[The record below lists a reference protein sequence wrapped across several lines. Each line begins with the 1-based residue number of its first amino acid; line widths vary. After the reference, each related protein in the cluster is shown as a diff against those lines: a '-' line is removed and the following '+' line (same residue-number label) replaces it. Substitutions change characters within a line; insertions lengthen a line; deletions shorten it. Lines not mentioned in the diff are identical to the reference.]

1 MRALVVVGV
10 ILLAAL
16 GLRLAYVA
24 VTPGYAIVHDAR
36 GYDEHAQSIAR
47 GEGFSQ
53 RLTGKPTAFRP
64 PGYAYLLG
72 GAYRLFGAQA
82 EADRIRVA
90 RVLGA
95 VLGALGVALI
105 GVLANRLWGRRV
117 ALTAMV
123 LAALYVPSLFVA
135 TAIMTEQL
143 FVVFMLAA
151 LAVALAIKDSPH
163 PYRLAVAAGLL
174 TGLAVLTRANG
185 LVLLAPLAFA
195 AWRSSWRVA
204 AILVA
209 VTLVTVAPWTI
220 RNAYE
225 LHAFVPTTTQLG
237 WALAG
242 TYNDQART
250 DPDNP
255 ASWRS
260 LFRVPE
266 LRAIDR
272 RHPGEP
278 EAERERRWRSVALD
292 YIREHPTY
300 VATVAYWNTRRLLD
314 LVSRDWSR
322 HTASTVSVTPGWSDI
337 GVVCFWVFAVL
348 ALFAR
353 RVREAP
359 AYVWAVP
366 LLMYVSVVLLASET
380 PRYRAALDPF
390 VILLAALA
398 LQRLQEAPDALRQ
411 PLRRFRGEREPDE
424 RAGRLG
430 GEEGASG

>member
-1 MRALVVVGV
+1 MRTPVIVGA

-47 GEGFSQ
+47 GEGFSE
-53 RLTGKPTAFRP
+53 RFTGKPTAFRP

-82 EADRIRVA
+82 EAERIRVA
-90 RVLGA
+90 RILGA
-95 VLGALGVALI
+95 VLGTLGVALV
-105 GVLANRLWGRRV
+105 GLLAARFWGRRT
-117 ALTAMV
+117 ALIAMA
-123 LAALYVPSLFVA
+123 LAAIYVPSLFVA
-135 TAIMTEQL
+135 TAIMSEQL
-143 FVVFMLAA
+143 FVVLMLAA
-151 LAVALAIKDSPH
+151 LVVTLALKDSPQ
-163 PYRLAVAAGLL
+163 PYRVAAAAGLL
-174 TGLAVLTRANG
+174 TGLAVLTRSNG
-185 LVLLAPLAFA
+185 LILLAPLAFA
-195 AWRSSWRVA
+195 AWRSSWRA
-204 AILVA
+204 AVILVA

-242 TYNDQART
+242 TYNDQARN

-278 EAERERRWRSVALD
+278 EAAREQRWRSVALE
-292 YIREHPTY
+292 YIGEHPTY

-322 HTASTVSVTPGWSDI
+322 HTASTVSVTPGWSDV
-337 GVVCFWVFAVL
+337 GVVCFWVFAVV

-353 RVREAP
+353 RARAAP
-359 AYVWAVP
+359 AFVWAVP
-366 LLMYVSVVLLASET
+366 IMMYLSVVFLASET
-380 PRYRAALDPF
+380 PRYRAAIDPF

-398 LQRLQEAPDALRQ
+398 LQRLQESTDALSQ
-411 PLRRFRGEREPDE
+411 PFRRFRGEREPDE
-424 RAGRLG
+424 GAGRLG
-430 GEEGASG
+430 GEERASG

>member
-1 MRALVVVGV
+1 MRAFVVVGA

-47 GEGFSQ
+47 GEGFSE
-53 RLTGKPTAFRP
+53 RFTGKPTAFRP

-105 GVLANRLWGRRV
+105 GVVANRLWGRRV

-135 TAIMTEQL
+135 TAVMTEQL

-151 LAVALAIKDSPH
+151 LAVALALKDSPH
-163 PYRLAVAAGLL
+163 PYRLAAAAGLL

-185 LVLLAPLAFA
+185 LILLAPLAFA
-195 AWRSSWRVA
+195 AWRSSWRAA

-209 VTLVTVAPWTI
+209 VALVTVAPWTI

-266 LRAIDR
+266 FRAIDR

-278 EAERERRWRSVALD
+278 EATRERRWRSVALE

-411 PLRRFRGEREPDE
+411 PLRRFRREREPDE

-430 GEEGASG
+430 GEERASG

>member
-1 MRALVVVGV
+1 MRAFVVVGA

-24 VTPGYAIVHDAR
+24 VTPDYAIVHDAR

-47 GEGFSQ
+47 GEGFSE
-53 RLTGKPTAFRP
+53 RLTGQPTAFRP
-64 PGYAYLLG
+64 PGYSYLLG

-90 RVLGA
+90 RILGA
-95 VLGALGVALI
+95 VLGTLGVALI
-105 GVLANRLWGRRV
+105 GVLANRIWGRRI

-123 LAALYVPSLFVA
+123 LATLYVPSLFVA

-151 LAVALAIKDSPH
+151 LAVALALKDSPH

-174 TGLAVLTRANG
+174 AGLAVLTRPNG
-185 LVLLAPLAFA
+185 MILLAPLAFA
-195 AWRSSWRVA
+195 AWRSSWRTA

-209 VTLVTVAPWTI
+209 VAIVTVAPWTA
-220 RNAYE
+220 RNARE
-225 LHAFVPTTTQLG
+225 LHAFVPVTTQLG

-242 TYNDQART
+242 TYNDDARN
-250 DPDNP
+250 DRENP
-255 ASWRS
+255 ASWRA
-260 LFRVPE
+260 LFHVAE

-272 RHPGEP
+272 RHRGEP
-278 EAERERRWRSVALD
+278 EAERERRWRAFGLE
-292 YIREHPTY
+292 YIGEHPTY
-300 VATVAYWNTRRLLD
+300 VAQVVYWNTRRLLD
-314 LVSRDWSR
+314 LASWDWSR
-322 HTASTVSVTPGWSDI
+322 HTASTVSVTPGWSDV
-337 GVVCFWVFAVL
+337 GVVCFWLFAVL

-390 VILLAALA
+390 LILLAALA

-411 PLRRFRGEREPDE
+411 PLRRFGGKRQAHEGT
-424 RAGRLG
+424 GRLG
-430 GEEGASG
+430 GEERAPG

>member
-1 MRALVVVGV
+1 MTSTRSRSRA
-10 ILLAAL
+10 
-16 GLRLAYVA
+16 
-24 VTPGYAIVHDAR
+24 AR
-36 GYDEHAQSIAR
+36 ASRSE
-47 GEGFSQ
+47 
-53 RLTGKPTAFRP
+53 LTGKPTAFRP

-90 RVLGA
+90 RRFSA
-95 VLGALGVALI
+95 PCSACSASRSS
-105 GVLANRLWGRRV
+105 ACSPRRFWGRRI
-117 ALTAMV
+117 ALIAMA
-123 LAALYVPSLFVA
+123 LAAIYVPSLFVA
-135 TAIMTEQL
+135 TAIMSEQL
-143 FVVFMLAA
+143 FVVLMLAA
-151 LAVALAIKDSPH
+151 LVVALALKDSPH

-185 LVLLAPLAFA
+185 LILLAPLAFA
-195 AWRSSWRVA
+195 AWRSSWRAA

-242 TYNDQART
+242 TYNDQARI

-278 EAERERRWRSVALD
+278 EAERERRWRVSRARVHRRAPDLRGD
-292 YIREHPTY
+292 G
-300 VATVAYWNTRRLLD
+300 RLLEHAPAARPR
-314 LVSRDWSR
+314 L
-322 HTASTVSVTPGWSDI
+322 AGLVTPHRLDGQRDPRLV
-337 GVVCFWVFAVL
+337 G
-348 ALFAR
+348 R
-353 RVREAP
+353 GR
-359 AYVWAVP
+359 
-366 LLMYVSVVLLASET
+366 ASASGCS
-380 PRYRAALDPF
+380 PSWRCS
-390 VILLAALA
+390 
-398 LQRLQEAPDALRQ
+398 
-411 PLRRFRGEREPDE
+411 
-424 RAGRLG
+424 RAGHGPLPRS
-430 GEEGASG
+430 SGPSRS